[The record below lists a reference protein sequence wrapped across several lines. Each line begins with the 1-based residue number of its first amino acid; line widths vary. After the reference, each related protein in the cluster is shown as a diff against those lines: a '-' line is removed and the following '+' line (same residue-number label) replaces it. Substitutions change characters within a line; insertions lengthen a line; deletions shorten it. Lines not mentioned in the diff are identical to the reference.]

1 MDNAQKNLCIVN
13 DKDVIIDTEKA
24 ITAHL
29 KTKIRLHRAFSVF
42 IFNSKGELL
51 LQKRAASKLVYPSV
65 WTNSVCSHP
74 FLNDRSFTDPVKD
87 CVNHALERIKYEL
100 GLETVE
106 KNDLVFFERFIYFA
120 DDSEK
125 FGRFLGTK
133 VKKQEIKEFV
143 IKENDDKKYESD
155 DFCEYEVDYLFFCEC
170 DEIPKINESE
180 VEEFAF
186 VNRQEMEE
194 LLRKGKTSPWLYLIS
209 QEYDIFSLIRFGN
222 KMNLF
227 FLKN

>member
-74 FLNDRSFTDPVKD
+74 FLNDLSFNDPVKD

-133 VKKQEIKEFV
+133 VKKQEIK
-143 IKENDDKKYESD
+143 
-155 DFCEYEVDYLFFCEC
+155 
-170 DEIPKINESE
+170 
-180 VEEFAF
+180 
-186 VNRQEMEE
+186 
-194 LLRKGKTSPWLYLIS
+194 
-209 QEYDIFSLIRFGN
+209 
-222 KMNLF
+222 
-227 FLKN
+227 